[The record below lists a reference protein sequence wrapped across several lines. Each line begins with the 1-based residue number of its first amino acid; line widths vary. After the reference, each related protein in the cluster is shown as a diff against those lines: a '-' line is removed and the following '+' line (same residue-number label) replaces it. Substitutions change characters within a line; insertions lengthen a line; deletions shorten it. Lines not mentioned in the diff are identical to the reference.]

1 MLAQQIETATRTASL
16 SQLDHLAK
24 QAWSAWGEGHLSD
37 TQAEAV
43 ASGIEARRRDIRH
56 RTYASPASRSRATL
70 SPSKPPSSPDR
81 RKSIARRRKQAAS
94 GVVPARLA
102 SHFTQ
107 GQIAVLTVVGREIK
121 KRGNC
126 SMPIDQIAA
135 LAGVCRT
142 LVKDALH
149 EARRLGL
156 VSVIERPRPG
166 RCSDTNIVEIISPE
180 WKSWLRLAGDRG
192 QKNNYHG
199 KVVSSYG
206 SQRRIEVTKRPPLME
221 TKGCVA

>member
-1 MLAQQIETATRTASL
+1 MLAEQFATAARTATLA
-16 SQLDHLAK
+16 QLDNLAK

-37 TQAEAV
+37 TQAEA
-43 ASGIEARRRDIRH
+43 ATCAIERRRRDIRQ
-56 RTYASPASRSRATL
+56 RGYATPKNRSQPAL
-70 SPSKPPSSPDR
+70 SPSKRPSSPDR

-102 SHFTQ
+102 CHFTQ
-107 GQIAVLTVVGREIK
+107 GQIAVLTVIGREIK
-121 KRGNC
+121 KRGTC

-166 RCSDTNIVEIISPE
+166 RRSDTNIVEIISPE
-180 WKSWLRLAGDRG
+180 WRSWLLLAGDRG
-192 QKNNYHG
+192 QKNNYHD

-206 SQRRIEVTKRPPLME
+206 SQRRSEGPKRPPLME